1 MITLSLYKDCKT
13 AVSVDGELSGSF
25 SVKVGFNQGSVLSPP
40 LFIMVMDVLA

>member
-13 AVSVDGELSGSF
+13 TVSIGGELSGSF